1 MKIIKYKE
9 NVKQNILNIL
19 ENEISVVFIYSNNC
33 FHCHEMKPEWRK
45 VIQYYKKSSIKG
57 FIIELEANDILSLN
71 YNKLNKYI
79 VGYPSIF
86 IFKNGKK
93 IKEFNSNRRFD
104 NIVKFINSKLK
115 KKTIKNK
122 KQSNKTKKL

>member
-19 ENEISVVFIYSNNC
+19 ENEISVVFIYSNSC
-33 FHCHEMKPEWRK
+33 FHCHKMKPEWRK
-45 VIQYYKKSSIKG
+45 VMQHYKKSSIKG
-57 FIIELEANDILSLN
+57 SIIELEANDILSLD

-104 NIVKFINSKLK
+104 NIVKFINSKFK